1 LRYAFRILFN
11 YFELANMESK
21 LNDTLT
27 NIRNSSLDALKLLYE
42 ISIPSELAPPASF
55 WTTYTDDSEKLSI
68 GLRVCLVMWEVSG
81 NKMVPNEFQLTATIA
96 LMSGQDCLDR
106 TVWLMLE
113 LAMEKIFA

>member
-1 LRYAFRILFN
+1 
-11 YFELANMESK
+11 MESK